1 MVRADNKQDSD
12 QPHFYSQYWIDVAS
26 GKTSAMMPSAS
37 IEIEEEEDL
46 DDLAF
51 AQPEIVTK
59 PKASKPVEKKPDAA
73 HSTLTSLADL
83 ANIELLMKSSAEM
96 DDTLMPDIT
105 AGLGETADVDAAYD
119 LPANLAE
126 EPVEAALPEEE
137 FTFDEEEEEEDEW
150 GSPRRKKGGKPKQRR
165 EHRRVLGR

>member
-26 GKTSAMMPSAS
+26 GKPGATLSSAS
-37 IEIEEEEDL
+37 TEIEEEEEDL

-73 HSTLTSLADL
+73 HSTLTSFADL

-105 AGLGETADVDAAYD
+105 AGLDESPSADTSYD
-119 LPANLAE
+119 LSSDLAE
-126 EPVEAALPEEE
+126 EPLEAALPEDETYPEE
-137 FTFDEEEEEEDEW
+137 DEEEDEW
-150 GSPRRKKGGKPKQRR
+150 GAPRRKKAGKPKPRR
-165 EHRRVLGR
+165 EHRTEY

>member
-1 MVRADNKQDSD
+1 MVRVDNKQDSD

-26 GKTSAMMPSAS
+26 GKPSATLS
-37 IEIEEEEDL
+37 SAPTEIEEEEDL

-51 AQPEIVTK
+51 APPEIVTK

-73 HSTLTSLADL
+73 HSTLTSFADL

-105 AGLGETADVDAAYD
+105 AGLDEAPGADTDFDLSDDLAGE
-119 LPANLAE
+119 PE
-126 EPVEAALPEEE
+126 EAVAPEEE
-137 FTFDEEEEEEDEW
+137 FPFDEEEEEEDEW

-165 EHRRVLGR
+165 EHRTDY